1 MTGGCGVYDVGYT
14 IDDVIMQGQIEG
26 GMLQGVGYASMER
39 MDAVNGRIRQGSFTD
54 YMVPTSM
61 DTAEFVTCT
70 MDNLY
75 DNGPFGAKGAGE
87 LTVHGSAPAYV
98 EAVEQASGLHFTK
111 IPITPEEI
119 IR

>member
-1 MTGGCGVYDVGYT
+1 
-14 IDDVIMQGQIEG
+14 
-26 GMLQGVGYASMER
+26 
-39 MDAVNGRIRQGSFTD
+39 
-54 YMVPTSM
+54 
-61 DTAEFVTCT
+61 
-70 MDNLY
+70 MDNIY
-75 DNGPFGAKGAGE
+75 DNGPFGAKGVGE